1 MGAKGAGVMDD
12 TPRDITLTVNG
23 VVRQLR
29 QVPDDLSL
37 LDLLHED
44 LGLTGTKF
52 GCGIGLCQACTVA
65 MRSEADTP
73 LAAVRACSTM
83 VTALDGH
90 EITTIEGL
98 APQGPLSPLQ
108 TAFLEAFAFQCGYCT
123 AGFLMAAFVLL
134 DQLKRTPV
142 PRADLDVAIARACG
156 DHICRCTGYRR
167 YYDAIRTAV
176 LADPGLVI

>member
-1 MGAKGAGVMDD
+1 MDD
-12 TPRDITLTVNG
+12 TRDITLTVNG

-29 QVPDDLSL
+29 QVPSDLSL
-37 LDLLHED
+37 LDLLHEE

-65 MRSEADTP
+65 TRSNADAP

-90 EITTIEGL
+90 EIMTVEGL
-98 APQGPLSPLQ
+98 APQGVLSPLQ

-134 DQLKRTPV
+134 DQLQRAPV
-142 PRADLDVAIARACG
+142 PLTDLDAAIARACG
-156 DHICRCTGYRR
+156 EHICRCTGYRR

-176 LADPGLVI
+176 LAEPGLVI